1 MVENFLVQNAIFGWL
16 SADKEALIHLG
27 SFNFKFYNGQFYASF
42 HSITVLRKSNASKMH
57 EFHSLFLQLFD
68 TIFAQEFE

>member
-1 MVENFLVQNAIFGWL
+1 MRWL

-27 SFNFKFYNGQFYASF
+27 SFNFKFYNGQFYAYF
-42 HSITVLRKSNASKMH
+42 HSIAVLRKSNASKMH

-68 TIFAQEFE
+68 TILHKRLSDKCISQCIEQ